1 MQQRGFFMDRIGK
14 SHVHSHAAGQG
25 TGAMPLL
32 YGVIAMLCVFC
43 ILWTAASLLVSLWK
57 DPLLLLPHAAH
68 LVMLLTAFFGSLLFA
83 RKVGK
88 NGALCGLL
96 GAGVFCL
103 LILLLS
109 VTVGAGQKVNFG
121 QRVLWLGL
129 SITAGVLGGLLGA
142 RKKEKKDP
150 KKVLKK
156 HRH

>member
-1 MQQRGFFMDRIGK
+1 MNRIGK
-14 SHVHSHAAGQG
+14 SHTHSRAAGQG
-25 TGAMPLL
+25 AGAMPLL
-32 YGVIAMLCVFC
+32 YGVIALLCAFCVF
-43 ILWTAASLLVSLWK
+43 WAAASLLVSLWK

-68 LVMLLTAFFGSLLFA
+68 LVMLFA

-88 NGALCGLL
+88 SGALCGLL

-129 SITAGVLGGLLGA
+129 SIAAGVLGGILGA
-142 RKKEKKDP
+142 RKKQKKDP

>member
-1 MQQRGFFMDRIGK
+1 
-14 SHVHSHAAGQG
+14 
-25 TGAMPLL
+25 MPLL
-32 YGVIAMLCVFC
+32 YGVIALLCVFC
-43 ILWTAASLLVSLWK
+43 VLWAGASLLVSLWK

-68 LVMLLTAFFGSLLFA
+68 LVMLLTAFFGSLLFARKLFA

-129 SITAGVLGGLLGA
+129 SIAAGVLGGMLGA
-142 RKKEKKDP
+142 RKKQKKDP

>member
-1 MQQRGFFMDRIGK
+1 MNRIGK
-14 SHVHSHAAGQG
+14 SHTHSRAAGQG
-25 TGAMPLL
+25 TGAMPFL
-32 YGVIAMLCVFC
+32 YGVIALLCAFCVF
-43 ILWTAASLLVSLWK
+43 WAAASLLVSLWK

-68 LVMLLTAFFGSLLFA
+68 LVMLLTVFFGSLLFA

-88 NGALCGLL
+88 SGALCGLL

-129 SITAGVLGGLLGA
+129 SIAAGVLGGMLGG
-142 RKKEKKDP
+142 RKKQKKNP